1 MLTTLQVRDLAI
13 IDEVEVSFGRGL
25 NVVTGETGAGK
36 SILIDALSL
45 VLGARASAAEIVR
58 TGASQAEVTA
68 VFTVAGDEV
77 RRARFDEAGIAW
89 DDELV
94 VRRIVGSERTGG
106 RSKAYLNGRMVSL
119 AQLVALTAGLADI
132 TSQHDQQTL
141 TDPATHLLLLDA
153 SASLEP
159 ARASMARAHAALADA
174 TRSLE
179 GVLRALRD
187 RADREDLLRFQAKEI
202 DGLGLVPGVDDSW
215 TAERDRL
222 RHASRLAE
230 GTARAEELLYARD
243 GAVLD
248 ELGVVVDTLAKL
260 APFDAALQPP
270 LDLVT
275 QAQTLVQE
283 AAREIGRY
291 ARAVRSNPERLV
303 EIEDH
308 LQSLGRLKRKYGGTV
323 EEVLAFRERVAME
336 LAALEQGEGR
346 VAELEG
352 SVESARARAQ
362 SEARALREARRVA
375 AGLLG
380 DNIGRELDALGM
392 GGARVIVEVA
402 HASQGAAD
410 LVVDGARLTASG
422 IDRVEF
428 LIAPNR
434 GEEPRPLRKIAS
446 GGELSRSLLAVKR
459 VLTDVGPETFYVFDE
474 VDAGVGGAVAEVIGQ
489 KIRQV
494 ATRHQVLCI
503 THLPQIAVYGDR
515 HLVVRKRAVGDRTQ
529 STVHGLD
536 DAERVSEIARMLGG
550 IKVTERTRQA
560 AEEMLRAAAR

>member
-303 EIEDH
+303 EIC
-308 LQSLGRLKRKYGGTV
+308 LGPATTTAQLRGDPV
-323 EEVLAFRERVAME
+323 E
-336 LAALEQGEGR
+336 
-346 VAELEG
+346 
-352 SVESARARAQ
+352 
-362 SEARALREARRVA
+362 
-375 AGLLG
+375 
-380 DNIGRELDALGM
+380 
-392 GGARVIVEVA
+392 
-402 HASQGAAD
+402 
-410 LVVDGARLTASG
+410 
-422 IDRVEF
+422 
-428 LIAPNR
+428 
-434 GEEPRPLRKIAS
+434 
-446 GGELSRSLLAVKR
+446 AV
-459 VLTDVGPETFYVFDE
+459 
-474 VDAGVGGAVAEVIGQ
+474 
-489 KIRQV
+489 
-494 ATRHQVLCI
+494 
-503 THLPQIAVYGDR
+503 
-515 HLVVRKRAVGDRTQ
+515 
-529 STVHGLD
+529 
-536 DAERVSEIARMLGG
+536 
-550 IKVTERTRQA
+550 
-560 AEEMLRAAAR
+560 